1 MGVMPQVVELLHLL
15 IIPLPRGASPLH
27 DVKCSALLP
36 LDDGGE
42 GIQGGDVVMAP
53 CCAGAMPPVQGLPIG
68 GFTSSSG
75 PPYDGGSV
83 IFGRA
88 GWANIKNVT
97 SCIRGI
103 SMFSGPQ
110 HSEISCLG
118 STAPQI
124 RHQR

>member
-1 MGVMPQVVELLHLL
+1 MMCARRSEGRHEEL
-15 IIPLPRGASPLH
+15 IREAE
-27 DVKCSALLP
+27 AL
-36 LDDGGE
+36 GCTVCFEYIGRQSRTKVRCEGE
-42 GIQGGDVVMAP
+42 SEVVMVAVREKMSGDTWW
-53 CCAGAMPPVQGLPIG
+53 CEEVEGLG
-68 GFTSSSG
+68 RRHGLS
-75 PPYDGGSV
+75 
-83 IFGRA
+83 RA
-88 GWANIKNVT
+88 GRANIKNVT